1 MRITAV
7 ETILLT
13 GPSSN
18 DRWINFAKQTRTVG
32 LVRVT
37 SDTGLTGIGETYCGY
52 FAPELIDPVVELVR
66 PILTDGDSTDPA
78 LLGERMRLS
87 LGYASRVGVARAAIG
102 AVEAALWDL
111 RGKAEGVPAY
121 ELLGGLKHQRLPAY
135 ATGGPSPWPAEF
147 LLQKADR
154 YAELGFTALKVAT
167 GGMDQQTR
175 ADLPVPGGRDAAP
188 DWEAQKLGLLRA
200 RLGPDFG
207 LLLDGHM
214 GGGRAEVWDLELAGR
229 VLRAI
234 EEFDPVFVEEPLPY
248 TDPDACAELRR
259 RTSIPIAGG
268 EQLSSAAEYALWL
281 DRGAFGVAQ
290 PDAAW
295 LSPSEFLTVAANAA
309 DRGAQVASHNWCGGA
324 GVMQNV
330 HCAFAAENTMIVEL
344 LPDPGPLHTRLW
356 GDQLVLENGQLLPP
370 TAPGFGVTV
379 DDRLLADFP
388 YRKGNEEFVSVP
400 GKVLTT

>member
-18 DRWINFAKQTRTVG
+18 DPWITFAKQTRTVA

-37 SDTGLTGIGETYCGY
+37 SDSGLTGIGETYCGY
-52 FAPELIDPVVELVR
+52 FAPELVDPVVELIR
-66 PILTDGDSTDPA
+66 PILTEGDGTDPVT
-78 LLGERMRLS
+78 LGERIRLC
-87 LGYASRVGVARAAIG
+87 LGYAARVGVVRAAIG

-121 ELLGGLKHQRLPAY
+121 QLLGGLQHQRLPAY

-147 LLQKADR
+147 LLQKAER

-175 ADLPVPGGRDAAP
+175 RDLPVPGGRDAAP
-188 DWEAQKLGLLRA
+188 EWEVEKLRLLRD
-200 RLGPDFG
+200 RLGPEFG

-214 GGGRAEVWDLELAGR
+214 GGGRSEVWDLELATR

-234 EEFDPVFVEEPLPY
+234 EEFDPILVEEPLPY
-248 TDPDACAELRR
+248 TDPDAYAELRR

-268 EQLSSAAEYALWL
+268 EQLSSAAEFALWL
-281 DRGAFGVAQ
+281 DRDAFGVAQ

-309 DRGAQVASHNWCGGA
+309 ARGTLIASHNWCGGA

-330 HCAFAAENTMIVEL
+330 HCAFACANTLIVEL
-344 LPDPGPLHTRLW
+344 LPDAGPLHTRLW
-356 GDQLVLENGQLLPP
+356 GDQLVIEDGQLLPP
-370 TAPGFGVTV
+370 TAPGFGVRV

-388 YRKGNEEFVSVP
+388 YRKGHEEFVSMP
-400 GKVLTT
+400 GKVLRT